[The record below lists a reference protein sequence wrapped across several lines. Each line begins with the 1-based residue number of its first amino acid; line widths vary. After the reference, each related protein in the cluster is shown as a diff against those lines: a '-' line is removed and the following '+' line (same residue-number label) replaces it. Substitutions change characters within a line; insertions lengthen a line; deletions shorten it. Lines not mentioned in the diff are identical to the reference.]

1 LSSETQPIQY
11 EEKKQ
16 PSILEWLLD
25 QKKGPLAYPLELV
38 ICLLSISLSVYHLYV
53 AYAGSLE
60 AHAFRS
66 THLAFVMVLCFLLRP
81 LGRSDWKAPKN
92 AWFGVDLLFV
102 FLTIAI
108 QVYTLWDLEA
118 FIFRRG
124 DLSDL
129 DIWAGAALLILLLEA
144 TRRTVGWAM
153 VIIAGFFL
161 VQTAYSNHFFSIFYG
176 PPSSWFTII
185 DYLFMRENGI
195 YGIPLMVMAT
205 YIFLFVL
212 FGAILVRSGAG
223 RFFINVAMALT
234 GSRIGGPAK
243 ASVVSSCLMASVSGS
258 AVANVVTTGSF
269 TIPLMK
275 RIGYRP
281 YFAGAVEACSSSGGQ
296 IMPPV
301 MGAAAFVIAE
311 FMNVPYLTVAV
322 AGLFPALI
330 YFFSIFVMVHFEAR
344 KKNLSTVPRE
354 DLPNLKEEL
363 KKGGHLFLSILI
375 IVGLMVAGYTPMF
388 AAFGGIISILVLS
401 ALRPETRMTP
411 AQIFSAFEEGARQA
425 VPVSIA
431 CATAGIIIGC
441 VFVSGLGNKFT
452 GLIEMLSGG
461 YLWITLILTMF
472 ASLILGMGLTTT
484 AVYITLAALVIPAL
498 EGMGVAPMAAHFFAF
513 YFGLVSAITPPVA
526 LASFA
531 AAGIAGSNP
540 MQTGYHSF
548 RLGIAKYLLP
558 FMFVYNPAL
567 VFVGTWEE
575 IVLAVATGLAGIF
588 ALTVTTE
595 GWMFARAGISTRVF
609 MAIAAF
615 TMFFP
620 QIITTA
626 AEWAASYAMPQ
637 TPVIIVGW
645 VVFAIAFTMHLT
657 AVRRDRVKEALA

>member
-1 LSSETQPIQY
+1 LSTETQTIQY
-11 EEKKQ
+11 EEQKKQ
-16 PSILEWLLD
+16 SILEWLLD
-25 QKKGPLAYPLELV
+25 QEKGPLAYPLELV
-38 ICLLSISLSVYHLYV
+38 ICLLSISLSIYHLYV

-81 LGRSDWKAPKN
+81 LGRSEWTAPKN
-92 AWFGVDLLFV
+92 AWFGLDLLFI

-124 DLSDL
+124 DLNTLDL
-129 DIWAGAALLILLLEA
+129 WAGGILLILLLEA

-161 VQTAYSNHFFSIFYG
+161 IQTAYSNYFFSIFYG

-281 YFAGAVEACSSSGGQ
+281 YFAGAVEACASSGGQ

-322 AGLFPALI
+322 AGLFPAVI

-344 KKNLSTVPRE
+344 KKNLSTVPKE
-354 DLPNLKEEL
+354 ELPNLKEEL
-363 KKGGHLFLSILI
+363 KKGGHLFISILI
-375 IVGLMVAGYTPMF
+375 IVGLLIAGYTPMF

-401 ALRPETRMTP
+401 SLRPETRMTP
-411 AQIFSAFEEGARQA
+411 SQMFSAFEEGARQA
-425 VPVSIA
+425 IPVSIA

-452 GLIEMLSGG
+452 GLIELLSGG
-461 YLWITLILTMF
+461 YLWATLILTMF

-498 EGMGVAPMAAHFFAF
+498 IKMGVAPMAAHFFAF

-567 VFVGTWEE
+567 VFDGNWYQ
-575 IVLAVATGLAGIF
+575 IIAAVATGFAGIY

-595 GWMFARAGISTRVF
+595 GWLLRRAGFMTRVL

-615 TMFFP
+615 SMFFP
-620 QIITTA
+620 QIVTSFSEWVA
-626 AEWAASYAMPQ
+626 AYSFPTQ
-637 TPVIIVGW
+637 PVTIVGW
-645 VVFAIAFTMHLT
+645 ILFAVAFTIHVT
-657 AVRRDRVKEALA
+657 AVKRDKAKEALA